1 MTSLPKKIRLD
12 KHPDDFGVKPMEDA
26 VTRLKNAVMN
36 YEMETI
42 ADLAKQSLKDGVDP
56 LLAIEKGLAEG
67 IKTVGERF
75 GRGEIYLPELVMGA
89 EAMKAALAVLEPAV
103 PKGKHR
109 SSAGKVLIGTVQD
122 DIHEIG
128 KNLVATMLASNG
140 FEVVDLGVNV
150 PAADFLKKADETK
163 PNMVAMSALMTTTM
177 PRMAEV
183 ISPLKKKNKAVKVL
197 VGGAP
202 VTDTYA
208 KEIGADGYSGDA
220 SGAVDVAKK
229 MVR

>member
-1 MTSLPKKIRLD
+1 MA
-12 KHPDDFGVKPMEDA
+12 DA
-26 VTRLKNAVMN
+26 VARLKEAVMN

-42 ADLAKQSLKDGVDP
+42 ADLAKQALKDGVDP
-56 LLAIEKGLAEG
+56 LVAIEKGLAEG
-67 IKTVGERF
+67 IKTVGEKF
-75 GRGEIYLPELVMGA
+75 GRGEIFLPELVMGA

-109 SSAGKVLIGTVQD
+109 STAGKVLIGTVQD

-128 KNLVATMLASNG
+128 KNLVSTMLASNG

-150 PAADFLKKADETK
+150 SGSDFLKKADEQK
-163 PNMVAMSALMTTTM
+163 ANIVAMSALMTTTM

-183 ISPLKKKNKAVKVL
+183 ITPLKKKSKAVKVM

-220 SGAVDVAKK
+220 SSAVEVAKRL
-229 MVR
+229 VR

>member
-1 MTSLPKKIRLD
+1 MA
-12 KHPDDFGVKPMEDA
+12 DA
-26 VTRLKNAVMN
+26 VARLREAVIN

-42 ADLAKQSLKDGVDP
+42 ADLAKQALKDGVDP
-56 LLAIEKGLAEG
+56 LVAIEKGLAEG
-67 IKTVGERF
+67 IKTVGEKF
-75 GRGEIYLPELVMGA
+75 GRGEIFLPELVMGA

-103 PKGKHR
+103 PKGQHR

-128 KNLVATMLASNG
+128 KNLVSTMLSSNG

-150 PAADFLKKADETK
+150 PASDFLKKADEQK
-163 PNMVAMSALMTTTM
+163 ANIVAMSALMTTTM

-183 ISPLKKKNKAVKVL
+183 ITPLKQKSKTVKVMI
-197 VGGAP
+197 GGAP

-208 KEIGADGYSGDA
+208 KEIGAEGYSGDA
-220 SGAVDVAKK
+220 SSAVEVAKRL
-229 MVR
+229 VR

>member
-1 MTSLPKKIRLD
+1 
-12 KHPDDFGVKPMEDA
+12 MEDA
-26 VTRLKNAVMN
+26 VTRLRNAVIN

-67 IKTVGERF
+67 IKTVGEKF
-75 GRGEIYLPELVMGA
+75 GKGEIFLPELVMGA

-103 PKGKHR
+103 PKGQHR
-109 SSAGKVLIGTVQD
+109 SSAGKVVIGTVQD

-128 KNLVATMLASNG
+128 KNLVSTMLSSNG

-150 PAADFLKKADETK
+150 ATADFLKKADEVK
-163 PNMVAMSALMTTTM
+163 PKMMAMSALMTTTM
-177 PRMAEV
+177 PRMADV
-183 ISPLKKKNKAVKVL
+183 IAPLKKKDKAIKVL

-220 SGAVDVAKK
+220 SSAVDVAKK
-229 MVR
+229 LVR

>member
-1 MTSLPKKIRLD
+1 M
-12 KHPDDFGVKPMEDA
+12 VA
-26 VTRLKNAVMN
+26 RLKEAVVN

-42 ADLAKQSLKDGVDP
+42 ADLAKQALKEGTDP
-56 LLAIEKGLAEG
+56 LVAIEKGLAEG
-67 IKTVGERF
+67 IKTVGEKF
-75 GRGEIYLPELVMGA
+75 GKGEIFLPELVMGA

-103 PKGKHR
+103 PSGKHR
-109 SSAGKVLIGTVQD
+109 SSAGKVVIGTVQD

-128 KNLVATMLASNG
+128 KNLVATMLQSNG

-150 PAADFLKKADETK
+150 AADAFLNKADEAN
-163 PNMVAMSALMTTTM
+163 PSMLAMSALMTTTM
-177 PRMAEV
+177 PRMAE
-183 ISPLKKKNKAVKVL
+183 IITPLKQKHKGVKVL

-220 SGAVDVAKK
+220 SGAVEVAKNL
-229 MVR
+229 VR

>member
-1 MTSLPKKIRLD
+1 MP
-12 KHPDDFGVKPMEDA
+12 EDL
-26 VTRLKNAVMN
+26 VNQLKNAVIN

-42 ADLAKQSLKDGVDP
+42 ADLAKNALKAGIDP
-56 LLAIEKGLAEG
+56 LVAIEKGLAEG
-67 IKTVGERF
+67 IKTVGEKF
-75 GRGEIYLPELVMGA
+75 GKGEIYLPELVMGA
-89 EAMKAALAVLEPAV
+89 EAMKTALAVLEPAV
-103 PKGKHR
+103 PKGQHR
-109 SSAGKVLIGTVQD
+109 ASAGKVLIGTVQD

-128 KNLVATMLASNG
+128 KNLVSTMLASNG

-150 PAADFLKKADETK
+150 PSADFLKKTDEVK
-163 PNMVAMSALMTTTM
+163 PTMLAMSALMTTTM

-183 ISPLKKKNKAVKVL
+183 IAPLKNKNNSIKVL

-229 MVR
+229 LVR

>member
-1 MTSLPKKIRLD
+1 MAD
-12 KHPDDFGVKPMEDA
+12 MVA
-26 VTRLKNAVMN
+26 RLKEAVVN

-42 ADLAKQSLKDGVDP
+42 ADLAKQALAEGTDP
-56 LLAIEKGLAEG
+56 LVAIEKGLAEG

-75 GRGEIYLPELVMGA
+75 GKGEIFLPELVMGA

-103 PKGKHR
+103 PAGKHR
-109 SSAGKVLIGTVQD
+109 SSAGKVVIGTVQD

-128 KNLVATMLASNG
+128 KNLVATMLSSNG
-140 FEVVDLGVNV
+140 FEVIDLGVNV
-150 PAADFLKKADETK
+150 AAGDFLKKADEVK
-163 PNMVAMSALMTTTM
+163 PRMLAMSALMTTTM

-183 ISPLKKKNKAVKVL
+183 ITPLKQKDKAVTVL

-220 SGAVDVAKK
+220 SGAVDQAKRL
-229 MVR
+229 VG

>member
-1 MTSLPKKIRLD
+1 M
-12 KHPDDFGVKPMEDA
+12 
-26 VTRLKNAVMN
+26 
-36 YEMETI
+36 
-42 ADLAKQSLKDGVDP
+42 DP
-56 LLAIEKGLAEG
+56 LVAIEKGLAEG
-67 IKTVGERF
+67 IKTVGEKF
-75 GRGEIYLPELVMGA
+75 GKGEIFLPELVMGA

-103 PKGKHR
+103 PKGQHR
-109 SSAGKVLIGTVQD
+109 SSAGKVIIGTVQD

-128 KNLVATMLASNG
+128 KNLVSTMLSSNG

-150 PAADFLKKADETK
+150 PAPDFLKKAEELK
-163 PNMVAMSALMTTTM
+163 PHMVAMSALMTTTM

-183 ISPLKKKNKAVKVL
+183 IAPLKKSNQAIKVL

-220 SGAVDVAKK
+220 SGAVDEAKK
-229 MVR
+229 LVR

>member
-1 MTSLPKKIRLD
+1 
-12 KHPDDFGVKPMEDA
+12 MEDA
-26 VTRLKNAVMN
+26 VKRLREAVTN

-42 ADLAKQSLKDGVDP
+42 ADLAKQALKDGVDP
-56 LLAIEKGLAEG
+56 LVAIEKGLAEG

-75 GRGEIYLPELVMGA
+75 GRGEIFLPELVMGA

-109 SSAGKVLIGTVQD
+109 ATAGKVLIGTVQD

-128 KNLVATMLASNG
+128 KNLVATMLSSNG
-140 FEVVDLGVNV
+140 FEVIDLGVNV
-150 PAADFLKKADETK
+150 ASAEFLKKADEHK
-163 PNMVAMSALMTTTM
+163 PQLLAMSALMTTTM
-177 PRMAEV
+177 PRMAE
-183 ISPLKKKNKAVKVL
+183 IIAPLKKKSKSVKVL

-202 VTDTYA
+202 VTDTYR

-220 SGAVDVAKK
+220 SGAVEVAKK
-229 MVR
+229 ILR

>member
-1 MTSLPKKIRLD
+1 MA
-12 KHPDDFGVKPMEDA
+12 DA
-26 VTRLKNAVMN
+26 VARLKDAVMN

-56 LLAIEKGLAEG
+56 LVAIEKGLAEG
-67 IKTVGERF
+67 IKTVGEKF
-75 GRGEIYLPELVMGA
+75 GRGEIFLPELVMGA

-128 KNLVATMLASNG
+128 KNLVSTMLSSNG

-150 PAADFLKKADETK
+150 PASDFLKKADEQK
-163 PNMVAMSALMTTTM
+163 ANIVAMSALMTTTM

-183 ISPLKKKNKAVKVL
+183 ITPLKKKSKAVKVM

-220 SGAVDVAKK
+220 SSAVEVAKK
-229 MVR
+229 LAR

>member
-1 MTSLPKKIRLD
+1 MAD
-12 KHPDDFGVKPMEDA
+12 QVA
-26 VTRLKNAVMN
+26 RLKEAVMN

-42 ADLAKQSLKDGVDP
+42 ADLAKDALKQGVDP
-56 LLAIEKGLAEG
+56 LVAIEKGLAEG
-67 IKTVGERF
+67 IKTVGEKF
-75 GRGEIYLPELVMGA
+75 GRGEIFLPELVMGA

-128 KNLVATMLASNG
+128 KNLVSTMLASNG

-150 PAADFLKKADETK
+150 PSSDFLKKADEQK
-163 PNMVAMSALMTTTM
+163 ANIVAMSALMTTTM

-183 ISPLKKKNKAVKVL
+183 ITPLKKKSKAVKVM

-220 SGAVDVAKK
+220 SSAVEVAKK
-229 MVR
+229 LVR

>member
-1 MTSLPKKIRLD
+1 
-12 KHPDDFGVKPMEDA
+12 MEDA
-26 VTRLKNAVMN
+26 IARLKNAVMN

-42 ADLAKQSLKDGVDP
+42 ADLAKQSLKEGVDP
-56 LLAIEKGLAEG
+56 LAAIEKGLAEG

-75 GRGEIYLPELVMGA
+75 GRGEIFLPELVMGA
-89 EAMKAALAVLEPAV
+89 EAMKSALAVLEPAV

-109 SSAGKVLIGTVQD
+109 SSAGIVVIGTVQD

-128 KNLVATMLASNG
+128 KNLVATLLASNG
-140 FEVVDLGVNV
+140 FEVIDVGVNV
-150 PAADFLKKADETK
+150 PSSEFLKKADETK
-163 PNMVAMSALMTTTM
+163 PKILAMSALMTTTM
-177 PRMAEV
+177 PRMGEIIA
-183 ISPLKKKNKAVKVL
+183 PLKKKHKDAKVI

-220 SGAVDVAKK
+220 SGAVEVAKK
-229 MVR
+229 LVG

>member
-12 KHPDDFGVKPMEDA
+12 NIQTTLGVKPMEDA
-26 VTRLKNAVMN
+26 VARLKNAVMN

-42 ADLAKQSLKDGVDP
+42 ADIAKQALKEGVDP
-56 LLAIEKGLAEG
+56 LVAIEKGLAEG
-67 IKTVGERF
+67 IKTVGEKF
-75 GRGEIYLPELVMGA
+75 GKGEIFLPELVMGA

-109 SSAGKVLIGTVQD
+109 SSAGKVIIGTVQD

-128 KNLVATMLASNG
+128 KNLVSTMLSSNG

-150 PAADFLKKADETK
+150 QSADFLKKADEVK
-163 PNMVAMSALMTTTM
+163 PHMVAMSALMTTTM

-183 ISPLKKKNKAVKVL
+183 IAPLKKKNSATKIL
-197 VGGAP
+197 IGGAP

-229 MVR
+229 LVR

>member
-1 MTSLPKKIRLD
+1 MAD
-12 KHPDDFGVKPMEDA
+12 MVA
-26 VTRLKNAVMN
+26 RLKEAVIN
-36 YEMETI
+36 YEMESI
-42 ADLAKQSLKDGVDP
+42 ADLAKQALKEGVDP
-56 LLAIEKGLAEG
+56 LVAIEKGLAEG
-67 IKTVGERF
+67 IKTVGEKF
-75 GRGEIYLPELVMGA
+75 GKGEIFLPELVMGA

-103 PKGKHR
+103 PSGKHR
-109 SSAGKVLIGTVQD
+109 SSAGKVVIGTVQD

-128 KNLVATMLASNG
+128 KNLVATMLSSNG

-150 PAADFLKKADETK
+150 QSGDFLKKADELK
-163 PNMVAMSALMTTTM
+163 PHMLAMSALMTTTM

-183 ISPLKKKNKAVKVL
+183 ITPLKKKNKAVKVL

-208 KEIGADGYSGDA
+208 REIGADGYSGDA

-229 MVR
+229 LVR

>member
-1 MTSLPKKIRLD
+1 
-12 KHPDDFGVKPMEDA
+12 MEDA
-26 VTRLKNAVMN
+26 ITQLRNAVIN

-75 GRGEIYLPELVMGA
+75 GKGEIFLPELVMGA
-89 EAMKAALAVLEPAV
+89 EAMKTALAILEPAV

-109 SSAGKVLIGTVQD
+109 STAGKVVIGTVQD

-128 KNLVATMLASNG
+128 KNLVSTMLSSNG

-150 PAADFLKKADETK
+150 PTADFLKKADEVK
-163 PNMVAMSALMTTTM
+163 PQMIAMSALMTTTM

-183 ISPLKKKNKAVKVL
+183 IAPLKKKNKSVKVL

-220 SGAVDVAKK
+220 SGAVDQAKRL
-229 MVR
+229 VR

>member
-1 MTSLPKKIRLD
+1 MAD
-12 KHPDDFGVKPMEDA
+12 M
-26 VTRLKNAVMN
+26 VTRLRDAVIN

-42 ADLAKQSLKDGVDP
+42 SDLAKQALKEGVDP
-56 LLAIEKGLAEG
+56 LVAIDKGLAEG
-67 IKTVGERF
+67 IKNVGEKF
-75 GRGEIYLPELVMGA
+75 GRGEIFLPELVMGA
-89 EAMKAALAVLEPAV
+89 EAMKSALAVLEPAV
-103 PKGKHR
+103 PKGQHR
-109 SSAGKVLIGTVQD
+109 ASAGKVVIGTVQD

-128 KNLVATMLASNG
+128 KNLVSTMLASNG
-140 FEVVDLGVNV
+140 FEVADLGVNV
-150 PAADFLKKADETK
+150 PSADFLKKADELK

-183 ISPLKKKNKAVKVL
+183 ITPLKKKNKAVKVL

-229 MVR
+229 LVR

>member
-1 MTSLPKKIRLD
+1 
-12 KHPDDFGVKPMEDA
+12 MEDA
-26 VTRLKNAVMN
+26 VTRLRNAVIN

-42 ADLAKQSLKDGVDP
+42 ADLAKQALKEGVNP
-56 LLAIEKGLAEG
+56 LTAIDKGLAEG
-67 IKTVGERF
+67 IKTVGEKF
-75 GRGEIYLPELVMGA
+75 GKGEVFLPGLVMGA
-89 EAMKAALAVLEPAV
+89 EAMEAPLAVLEPAV
-103 PKGKHR
+103 PKGQHR
-109 SSAGKVLIGTVQD
+109 ASAGKVVIGTVQD

-128 KNLVATMLASNG
+128 KNLVATMLSSNG

-150 PAADFLKKADETK
+150 PTADFLKKADEGK
-163 PNMVAMSALMTTTM
+163 PHMMAMSALMTTTM
-177 PRMAEV
+177 PRMADV
-183 ISPLKKKNKAVKVL
+183 ITPLKKKNKSIKVL

-229 MVR
+229 LVR